1 MRISGLIT
9 LLLVSS
15 FAFAHHGS
23 NGQFDHEK
31 TINVSG
37 VVTKFRMV
45 NPHSWL
51 YFDVTDKDGNTKE
64 WRCEL
69 RAGSLMKRTGWSA
82 DMFKPGTKVTIE
94 GSAARREPEGC
105 YTRNI
110 TFADGKTIARNE
122 VLTTEAAVDTSTPV
136 VQLAAGTPNINGNWV
151 APPRVRQA
159 PAAGNAGGM
168 GMAAVGGNEAMGM
181 AAAQTANAGMA
192 MAAGGRA
199 RGPQYNQSE
208 AGIAASAGFERT
220 DNPRLNCSATNIFH
234 DWTFDQHVN
243 TIEQS
248 DDKIVMKYG
257 FMDIVR
263 TIHLDQKS
271 HPENIEATRGGYSIG
286 AWDGDI
292 LKVDT
297 RGFLPGYLAATFNG
311 VKHSDQLHVTEEF
324 YISED
329 GDFLERKYTINDA
342 KYLAG
347 AYSGEDRIRRT
358 TASFD
363 PYACEDLTEEIV
375 EGF

>member
-9 LLLVSS
+9 LLLISS

-23 NGQFDHEK
+23 DGQFDHNT

-37 VVTKFRMV
+37 VVTKIRMV

-51 YFDVTDKDGNTKE
+51 YFDVTDKDGKTVP

-69 RAGSLMKRTGWSA
+69 RAGSLLKRTGWTA
-82 DMFKPGTKVTIE
+82 DMFKAGTQVTIE

-110 TFADGKTIARNE
+110 TFADGKKIARNA
-122 VLTTEAAVDTSTPV
+122 VLTGEQSTPV
-136 VQLAAGTPNINGNWV
+136 AAATVVELAAGTPNLNGNWV
-151 APPRVRQA
+151 ALPRVRNA
-159 PAAGNAGGM
+159 PAGGTGMGAPPGGNNGM
-168 GMAAVGGNEAMGM
+168 GMGPAPGNAAMGM
-181 AAAQTANAGMA
+181 G
-192 MAAGGRA
+192 GGRP
-199 RGPQYNQSE
+199 RGPQYVQSE
-208 AGIAASAGFERT
+208 AGIAASAGFERE
-220 DNPRLNCSATNIFH
+220 DNPRFNCTATNIFH

-243 TIEQS
+243 KIEQT
-248 DDKIVMKYG
+248 DNRITMTYG

-263 TIHLDQKS
+263 TIHLDRKS
-271 HPENIEATRGGYSIG
+271 HPDFMLASRGGYSIG
-286 AWDGDI
+286 AWDGDT

-311 VKHSDQLHVTEEF
+311 VKHSDQLQVTEEF
-324 YISED
+324 SISED
-329 GDFLERKYTINDA
+329 GEFLERKYTITDPE
-342 KYLAG
+342 YLAE
-347 AYSGEDRIRRT
+347 AFSGEDRIKRT

-363 PYACEDLTEEIV
+363 PYSCEDLTEEIV